1 MIGEASWSKENLVKN
16 STGRFHPG
24 QEKLLKMKYESHRQ
38 VVTWGRVPAAWRS
51 CWSALRA
58 ATAACGPPSGGGG
71 APFGR
76 VGLGCGG
83 QKKVPGLVDETWDGL
98 VVGYWMVSGTGVEVE
113 AALL

>member
-1 MIGEASWSKENLVKN
+1 MHCVE
-16 STGRFHPG
+16 
-24 QEKLLKMKYESHRQ
+24 
-38 VVTWGRVPAAWRS
+38 
-51 CWSALRA
+51 RA
-58 ATAACGPPSGGGG
+58 RGD
-71 APFGR
+71 GR